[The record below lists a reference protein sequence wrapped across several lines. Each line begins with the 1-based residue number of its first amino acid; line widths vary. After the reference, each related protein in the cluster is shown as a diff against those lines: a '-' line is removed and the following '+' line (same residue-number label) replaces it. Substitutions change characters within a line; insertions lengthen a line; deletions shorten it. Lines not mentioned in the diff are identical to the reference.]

1 MAGPGDG
8 LEAAGRGHLRASHA
22 DREQVIGNLK
32 AAFVQG
38 RLTKDELDARAG
50 QAFAARTYAQLAAL
64 TADLPA
70 GLADAV
76 LPRRAARAQARRPV
90 SNVARAGTCVVMAV
104 AAPVVLSF
112 SIGGAAFLLF
122 TPFYFMALAVL
133 GAETLVSWRDKRS
146 GGQPPPGPAPG
157 AGGGASQRLP
167 PAGPGG
173 QLPPAGPGGQLPP
186 AGPGGQL
193 PPAGHGHRHTAEA
206 ARRRLSGPLLPVRG
220 QCGGGALAA
229 GTVPAGG

>member
-1 MAGPGDG
+1 MAGPGDV

-22 DREQVIGNLK
+22 DRERVIGTLK

-38 RLTKDELDARAG
+38 RLTKDEFDLRVG
-50 QAFAARTYAQLAAL
+50 QTFAARTHAQLAAL

-70 GLADAV
+70 GPADAV
-76 LPRRAARAQARRPV
+76 PPLRAARAQARRPM
-90 SNVARAGTCVVMAV
+90 SNVARAGICVVMAV

-133 GAETLVSWRDKRS
+133 GAETLLSWRDRRS
-146 GGQPPPGPAPG
+146 GGKPPPGPAPG
-157 AGGGASQRLP
+157 AGGQASRRLP
-167 PAGPGG
+167 S
-173 QLPPAGPGGQLPP
+173 

-193 PPAGHGHRHTAEA
+193 PPAGHGHRHTTEA

-220 QCGGGALAA
+220 HCAGGALAA
-229 GTVPAGG
+229 GTAPARG